1 MNIQL
6 NYSHRKYVLLLV
18 SILLNG
24 CVTTHYGNFIQN
36 ASLAASQ
43 SMADDAA
50 AQIVRLYPPATT
62 QFTLG
67 HAIND
72 PFGQTLIEKLR
83 SSGFAVQEAA
93 EPSIEQ
99 SLFAVPQ
106 SPAEPQ
112 AGIRLSYIV
121 DQSDDLYHANLMIG
135 DTRLS
140 RAFMTRADGIHP
152 AGQWVKG
159 VKGVEGVKKE

>member
-1 MNIQL
+1 MMNIQI

-24 CVTTHYGNFIQN
+24 CVTTQYGNFIQN
-36 ASLAASQ
+36 SSQ
-43 SMADDAA
+43 DANQIMATDAA
-50 AQIVRLYPPATT
+50 TQIVRLYPPATT
-62 QFTLG
+62 QFSIG
-67 HAIND
+67 HAVND
-72 PFGQTLIEKLR
+72 AFGQTLIEKLR
-83 SSGFAVQEAA
+83 VAGFAVQEAA

-121 DQSDDLYHANLMIG
+121 DQMEHIYHANIQIG
-135 DTRLS
+135 DRHLS
-140 RAFMTRADGIHP
+140 RAFILKDNDLYP
-152 AGQWVKG
+152 AGHWVSRQ
-159 VKGVEGVKKE
+159 

>member
-1 MNIQL
+1 MNIQI

-24 CVTTHYGNFIQN
+24 CVTTQYGNFIQN
-36 ASLAASQ
+36 SSQ
-43 SMADDAA
+43 DANQIMATDAA
-50 AQIVRLYPPATT
+50 TQIVRLYPPATT
-62 QFTLG
+62 QFSIG
-67 HAIND
+67 HAVND
-72 PFGQTLIEKLR
+72 AFGQTLIEKLR
-83 SSGFAVQEAA
+83 VAGFAVQEAA

-121 DQSDDLYHANLMIG
+121 DQMEHIYHANIQIG
-135 DTRLS
+135 DRHLS
-140 RAFMTRADGIHP
+140 RAFILKDNDLYP
-152 AGQWVKG
+152 AGHWVSRQ
-159 VKGVEGVKKE
+159 

>member
-1 MNIQL
+1 MNIQI
-6 NYSHRKYVLLLV
+6 NHSHRKYVLLLV

-36 ASLAASQ
+36 PSQ
-43 SMADDAA
+43 ETNQIMATDAVT
-50 AQIVRLYPPATT
+50 QIVRLYPPATT

-67 HAIND
+67 HAVND

-83 SSGFAVQEAA
+83 LSGFAVQEAP
-93 EPSIEQ
+93 ESSIEQ

-121 DQSDDLYHANLMIG
+121 DQMDDLYHANLLID

-140 RAFMTRADGIHP
+140 RAFILKDNDLYP
-152 AGQWVKG
+152 AGHWVSRQ
-159 VKGVEGVKKE
+159 